1 MVNVTG
7 LYAVT
12 FPIGKTSAVELV
24 TSNERC
30 NGPFTK
36 LVLLPPLTVALP
48 KMVSKLVVVVFTNPL
63 VNVTF
68 PFKIIGASMVMP
80 AALLKLVLNVSIVA
94 DDIIVC
100 AELPFSS
107 KLAVVPVVLDMVAPL
122 PICMFPF
129 TNNVAEPVPADPTF
143 PVMPKFP
150 PVMVKSPLQV
160 MDLGA
165 LLG

>member
-1 MVNVTG
+1 
-7 LYAVT
+7 
-12 FPIGKTSAVELV
+12 
-24 TSNERC
+24 
-30 NGPFTK
+30 
-36 LVLLPPLTVALP
+36 
-48 KMVSKLVVVVFTNPL
+48 MVSKLVDVVFTNPL

-68 PFKIIGASMVMP
+68 PFKIIGASKVMP
-80 AALLKLVLNVSIVA
+80 AALLKLVLNMSIVA

-129 TNNVAEPVPADPTF
+129 TNNVAEPVPAVPTL